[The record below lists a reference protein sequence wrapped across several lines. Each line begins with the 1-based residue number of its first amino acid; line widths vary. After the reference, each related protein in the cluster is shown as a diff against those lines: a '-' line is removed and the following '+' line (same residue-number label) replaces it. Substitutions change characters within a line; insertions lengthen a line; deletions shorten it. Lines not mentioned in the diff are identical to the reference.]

1 MGNKVKYN
9 LKNVHAA
16 KLTETDSDGTTTF
29 SYAEPKA
36 IPGAVSISLLICWSM
51 VMRSAAEAGLQQ
63 GPISLLRKMLELNSW
78 SVRLR
83 GA

>member
-29 SYAEPKA
+29 SYASRRQSPA
-36 IPGAVSISLLICWSM
+36 
-51 VMRSAAEAGLQQ
+51 Q
-63 GPISLLRKMLELNSW
+63 
-78 SVRLR
+78 
-83 GA
+83 